1 MLPWVGMT
9 APYRHLLVPTDGS
22 ELSTG
27 AVRAAVDFA
36 KGIGA
41 RIQFL
46 HARPKLP
53 LSLIGAGSLVNPG
66 TVEDLS
72 RASREASD
80 RTLQDA
86 LTIAAA
92 AGVVA
97 EAEAVVNEVPYQ
109 AIIAAADR
117 HQCDLIFM
125 ASHGRR
131 GLSSFLLGSQT
142 LRVLTHSTL
151 PVLVSREPTG
161 REHARA
167 APAPVPA
174 D

>member
-1 MLPWVGMT
+1 MT

-27 AVRAAVDFA
+27 AVRAAVEFA
-36 KGIGA
+36 QGNGA
-41 RIQFL
+41 RIHFL

-53 LSLIGAGSLVNPG
+53 LSLIGAGPLVNSS

-72 RASREASD
+72 RASREASE
-80 RTLQDA
+80 RTLEEA
-86 LTIAAA
+86 MAIAEA

-97 EAEAVVNEVPYQ
+97 AAEVVDNEVPYQ
-109 AIIAAADR
+109 AIIAAAQR
-117 HQCDLIFM
+117 HHCDLIFM

-131 GLSSFLLGSQT
+131 GLSNLLLGSQT
-142 LRVLTHSTL
+142 LRVLTHTTL

-161 REHARA
+161 PVPART
-167 APAPVPA
+167 APVPA
-174 D
+174 PAG